1 VLTHLINHTIFLADV
16 VNNPAPVDPTG
27 GSNGINLLLSYA
39 KWGAIITCALV
50 GVVSGGM
57 IAFGA
62 TSNRPDVQDKG
73 KKGLLGAVFGV
84 IVVAIAI
91 PLVNTVFGAAS

>member
-1 VLTHLINHTIFLADV
+1 VLAHLLAHASYLAGV

-27 GSNGINLLLSYA
+27 GGNGINLLLSYA
-39 KWGAIITCALV
+39 KWGAIIACALT

-57 IAFGA
+57 IAIGSM
-62 TSNRPDVQDKG
+62 SNRPDVQDKG
-73 KKGLLGAVFGV
+73 KKGMIATVLGV

-91 PLVNTVFGAAS
+91 PLVNTVFGAAA

>member
-1 VLTHLINHTIFLADV
+1 MLTHLINHTVFLADV
-16 VNNPAPVDPTG
+16 VNNPAPIDPTG
-27 GSNGINLLLSYA
+27 GANGINDLISYA
-39 KWGAIITCALV
+39 KWGAIIACALV

-57 IAFGA
+57 IAIGG
-62 TSNRPDVQDKG
+62 TSNRPDVQDRG